1 MQHSAPRSLAALGLL
16 SGAGY
21 AAAGFLI
28 PWDDSRLG
36 FALFLGVF
44 LGLSGLWLA
53 ALAIARRRP
62 PRVAFLLGLAIVFRL
77 LLVPAGYDFAG
88 ESWQR
93 DFLYDDD
100 VWRYLWE
107 GHAGAVGL
115 DPLSTPPDA
124 LEEYELELTRPQLHR
139 RLYNEAV
146 WGEIFDNVSYRQ
158 FASPYGYAAH
168 GVFRIAH
175 TISPGSLLVWK
186 LLMVAFDGGTIL
198 LLLALCERLSLGTW
212 PVIAYAWN
220 PLVIKEL
227 AGSAH
232 LDAILVFF
240 LVAAVY
246 AAVRSAGK
254 SAGILLAL
262 AALVKPI
269 PVALSPGFFKRFG
282 WAGVLGPLGALAL
295 LFWHLPEGMNA
306 YAAYWRFNPALA
318 RFLPP
323 GRLWALLLPAAA
335 TGAVALYWYVRDD
348 RSPRA
353 LLSQSLWILGAFL
366 LTTPMLAPWYLTWIL
381 PFAAMRRAWFW
392 LVLSGTSFLSYHAYL
407 DMREHAWVAAIE
419 FGVPLAVW
427 FGRRLRGRHRVT
439 DDTME
444 PWSSFAERRAPHP
457 G

>member
-1 MQHSAPRSLAALGLL
+1 MLHSVPRSPAALGLL

-21 AAAGFLI
+21 AVAGFLI

-53 ALAIARRRP
+53 ALVIARRRP
-62 PRVAFLLGLAIVFRL
+62 PRAAFLLGFAIVFRL

-88 ESWQR
+88 KSWQR

-115 DPLSTPPDA
+115 DPLTTPPDA
-124 LEEYELELTRPQLHR
+124 LEEYELALTSPRLHE
-139 RLYNEAV
+139 RLYNDPALS
-146 WGEIFDNVSYRQ
+146 EIFDNVSYRRLP
-158 FASPYGYAAH
+158 SPYGHAAH
-168 GVFRIAH
+168 AVFRISHA
-175 TISPGSLLVWK
+175 IAPASLLVWK
-186 LLMVAFDGGTIL
+186 LLMVAFDAGTIL
-198 LLLALCERLSLGTW
+198 LLLALCGRLRLGTW
-212 PVIAYAWN
+212 PVLAYAWN

-232 LDAILVFF
+232 LDAILVFL

-246 AAVRSAGK
+246 AAVRSSGK

-262 AALVKPI
+262 ATLVKPV
-269 PVALSPGFFKRFG
+269 PLALSPGFFKRFG
-282 WAGVLGPLGALAL
+282 WAGVLGSLGALAL
-295 LFWHLPEGMNA
+295 LLWQPPLGMKA
-306 YAAYWRFNPALA
+306 YAAHWSFNPALA

-323 GRLWALLLPAAA
+323 GRLWALLLPAVA
-335 TGAVALYWYVRDD
+335 TGAVALYWYLRDD

-353 LLSQSLWILGAFL
+353 LLSQALWILGSFL

-381 PFAAMRRAWFW
+381 PFAALRRAWFW

-407 DMREHAWVAAIE
+407 GMKEHAWVAALE
-419 FGVPLAVW
+419 FGIPLAVW
-427 FGRRLRGRHRVT
+427 SVCRRRGRRRVA
-439 DDTME
+439 DVTME
-444 PWSSFAERRAPHP
+444 AWSSFAARRAARP